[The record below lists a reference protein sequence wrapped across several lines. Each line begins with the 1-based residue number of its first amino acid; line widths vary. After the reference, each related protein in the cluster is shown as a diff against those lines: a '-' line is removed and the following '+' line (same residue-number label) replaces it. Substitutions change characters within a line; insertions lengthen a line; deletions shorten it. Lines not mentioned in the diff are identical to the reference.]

1 MKKILCPTDFSS
13 TSYNAITF
21 AAKLAQI
28 TKAELTLLNV
38 QSLFDFTPTEFVTG
52 KQFTLKATA
61 ERLTSQ
67 CRELGSVFRIPCNAE
82 VEPTYHKLS
91 SVIRD
96 KAHLHDLVVMGSNGA
111 EDLYQFFLGTNT
123 YNALVKTRTPVLLI
137 PEGVLYSGI
146 TQILYAF
153 DYLRQRKLPI
163 QPLLQFAKALQ
174 AEITVLQVM
183 EEAYSKEA
191 EDELKEL
198 QFILEKEHDGSIPI
212 KYETIRSSEVSRS
225 IDSYA
230 VNHQPDAVALCSTHR
245 NFIESLFHKSV
256 IKDIS
261 MVSSYP
267 VFVFHE

>member
-21 AAKLAQI
+21 AAKLAQV
-28 TKAELTLLNV
+28 TKAQLTLLNV
-38 QSLFDFTPTEFVTG
+38 QSLFDFTPIEFVTG

-61 ERLTSQ
+61 EKLQSQ
-67 CRELGSVFRIPCNAE
+67 CHELSSVFKISCNAE

-96 KAHLHDLVVMGSNGA
+96 KSHLYDLVVMGSNGA

-123 YNALVKTRTPVLLI
+123 YNALVKTKTPVLLI
-137 PEGVLYSGI
+137 PEGVLYGEI
-146 TQILYAF
+146 KQILYAF

-163 QPLLQFAKALQ
+163 KPLVEFAKAVH

-191 EDELKEL
+191 EQELKEL
-198 QFILEKEHDGSIPI
+198 QFILQNGQDGSVPV
-212 KYETIRSSEVSRS
+212 KYETIRSAEVARS

-230 VNHQPDAVALCSTHR
+230 VNHRPDALALCSIHR
-245 NFIESLFHKSV
+245 TFIESLFHKSV
-256 IKDIS
+256 IKNIS
-261 MVSSYP
+261 MISSYP
-267 VFVFHE
+267 VLVFHE